1 MYASLSSYNQGLK
14 FRAVLPGTGSTY
26 RSISLSVCRPP
37 ASGGTAKN
45 GPSTVDFGRR
55 RPIEGESTVGGRL
68 RGIGDRR
75 KREEE
80 EEKKQNL
87 YRRRPQVAH
96 APLPPTG
103 RPHPVAAHTAG
114 DFFPTRGDETSP
126 PARGKIEVTSTFQ
139 SRCEHY
145 VWGRSSL
152 DH

>member
-14 FRAVLPGTGSTY
+14 FRAVPPGTCSTY

-55 RPIEGESTVGGRL
+55 RPIEGESTVDGRL
-68 RGIGDRR
+68 KEIGDQR

-103 RPHPVAAHTAG
+103 RPHPIAAHGSPTRYRCPHPRAI
-114 DFFPTRGDETSP
+114 FPARGDETSP
-126 PARGKIEVTSTFQ
+126 PARGKIEVTSPLF
-139 SRCEHY
+139 
-145 VWGRSSL
+145 L
-152 DH
+152 IF